1 MRRFICTGNW
11 HEDTEYNETGKQ
23 RSLFHDFCSI
33 LLYIGFWKTRREN
46 ISIAMVLVDCMMK
59 ANLSLLTVLLLI
71 STSFAGCTSDDADE
85 VKIFPQFSSVA
96 DDGETYNKARMS
108 GSPFIVMFS
117 AEWCNNPC
125 HTSMFTIWEAIPELS
140 VLVMSTDPGENPQ
153 GINLQDW
160 HEAANAFD
168 DDDET
173 GDLGVT
179 LTTYAFMK
187 GVEAGEELGITSP
200 GTVMFVNAQGEITAT
215 KVGILEEP
223 QEVLDLWETA
233 Q

>member
-1 MRRFICTGNW
+1 MRLQLLVFIALLMAPSLAGCVQE
-11 HEDTEYNETGKQ
+11 EDE
-23 RSLFHDFCSI
+23 I
-33 LLYIGFWKTRREN
+33 
-46 ISIAMVLVDCMMK
+46 
-59 ANLSLLTVLLLI
+59 
-71 STSFAGCTSDDADE
+71 TSFPVFSAIADN
-85 VKIFPQFSSVA
+85 
-96 DDGETYNKARMS
+96 GELYDNQRMENQS
-108 GSPFIVMFS
+108 YIVMFS

-140 VLVMSTDPGENPQ
+140 VLVLSTDPAENPQ
-153 GINLQDW
+153 GITLQDW

-168 DDDET
+168 DDDEN
-173 GDLGVT
+173 DDPGVT

-187 GVEAGEELGITSP
+187 GVEAGEELGVTSP
-200 GTVMFVNAQGEITAT
+200 GTVMFVNAEGEITAT

>member
-1 MRRFICTGNW
+1 M
-11 HEDTEYNETGKQ
+11 
-23 RSLFHDFCSI
+23 
-33 LLYIGFWKTRREN
+33 
-46 ISIAMVLVDCMMK
+46 ALVGSMMK
-59 ANLSLLTVLLLI
+59 TNLSYFIALLFI
-71 STSFAGCTSDDADE
+71 SAGLAGCTSDDTDE
-85 VKIFPQFSSVA
+85 VKNFPQFSSVA

-108 GSPFIVMFS
+108 GSPFVVMFS

-125 HTSMFTIWEAIPELS
+125 QTSMFTIWEAIPELS
-140 VLVMSTDPGENPQ
+140 VLVMSTDPAEDPQ

-173 GDLGVT
+173 GDPGVT

-200 GTVMFVNAQGEITAT
+200 GTVMFVNAEGEITAT

>member
-1 MRRFICTGNW
+1 MEKLTTKIECLVHHSLSCSLPNGATTHVTHRCSRFGRQFQNFLF
-11 HEDTEYNETGKQ
+11 
-23 RSLFHDFCSI
+23 SLCQPI
-33 LLYIGFWKTRREN
+33 QLKT
-46 ISIAMVLVDCMMK
+46 
-59 ANLSLLTVLLLI
+59 
-71 STSFAGCTSDDADE
+71 
-85 VKIFPQFSSVA
+85 
-96 DDGETYNKARMS
+96 
-108 GSPFIVMFS
+108 
-117 AEWCNNPC
+117 
-125 HTSMFTIWEAIPELS
+125 
-140 VLVMSTDPGENPQ
+140 Q

-173 GDLGVT
+173 GDTGVT

>member
-1 MRRFICTGNW
+1 
-11 HEDTEYNETGKQ
+11 
-23 RSLFHDFCSI
+23 
-33 LLYIGFWKTRREN
+33 
-46 ISIAMVLVDCMMK
+46 MVLVDSMMK
-59 ANLSLLTVLLLI
+59 TNLSYLVALLFI
-71 STSFAGCTSDDADE
+71 SAGLAGCTSDDTDE
-85 VKIFPQFSSVA
+85 VKMFPQFSSVA

-125 HTSMFTIWEAIPELS
+125 HTSMFTIWEAVPELP
-140 VLVMSTDPGENPQ
+140 VLVMSTDPAENAS
-153 GINLQDW
+153 GITLQDW

-168 DDDET
+168 DEDD
-173 GDLGVT
+173 DPGVT

-187 GVEAGEELGITSP
+187 GVEAGEELGVTSP
-200 GTVMFVNAQGEITAT
+200 GTVMFVNAEGEITAT
-215 KVGILEEP
+215 KVGILEET

>member
-1 MRRFICTGNW
+1 M
-11 HEDTEYNETGKQ
+11 
-23 RSLFHDFCSI
+23 
-33 LLYIGFWKTRREN
+33 
-46 ISIAMVLVDCMMK
+46 ALVGSMMK
-59 ANLSLLTVLLLI
+59 TNLSFLIVLLLI
-71 STSFAGCTSDDADE
+71 STSFAGCTSDDSDG

-96 DDGETYNKARMS
+96 DDGETYNNARMA

-140 VLVMSTDPGENPQ
+140 VLVLSTDPAENPQ

-168 DDDET
+168 DDDES
-173 GDLGVT
+173 GDTGVT

-187 GVEAGEELGITSP
+187 GVEAGEELGVTSP
-200 GTVMFVNAQGEITAT
+200 GTVMFVNAEGEITAT

>member
-1 MRRFICTGNW
+1 MKTN
-11 HEDTEYNETGKQ
+11 
-23 RSLFHDFCSI
+23 LSI
-33 LLYIGFWKTRREN
+33 L
-46 ISIAMVLVDCMMK
+46 V
-59 ANLSLLTVLLLI
+59 VLLMI
-71 STSFAGCTSDDADE
+71 STGFAGCTSDDGE
-85 VKIFPQFSSVA
+85 EIRMFPQFSSLA
-96 DDGETYNKARMS
+96 DDDKTYNKAKMS

-125 HTSMFTIWEAIPELS
+125 HTSMFTIWEAIPELP
-140 VLVMSTDPGENPQ
+140 VLVMSTDPAENAS
-153 GINLQDW
+153 GITLQDW

-168 DDDET
+168 DDDST
-173 GDLGVT
+173 GDTGVT

-187 GVEAGEELGITSP
+187 GVEAAEELDVTSP
-200 GTVMFVNAQGEITAT
+200 GTVMFINADGYITAT

>member
-1 MRRFICTGNW
+1 MLVALLFISAG
-11 HEDTEYNETGKQ
+11 
-23 RSLFHDFCSI
+23 L
-33 LLYIGFWKTRREN
+33 
-46 ISIAMVLVDCMMK
+46 
-59 ANLSLLTVLLLI
+59 
-71 STSFAGCTSDDADE
+71 AGCTSDESEKDQ
-85 VKIFPQFSSVA
+85 VFPQFSSVA
-96 DDGETYNKARMS
+96 DNDETYNKARMS

-125 HTSMFTIWEAIPELS
+125 HTSMFTIWEAIPELP
-140 VLVMSTDPGENPQ
+140 VLVMSTDPAENAS
-153 GINLQDW
+153 GITLQDW

-168 DDDET
+168 DDDST
-173 GDLGVT
+173 GDTGVT

-187 GVEAGEELGITSP
+187 GVEAGEELGVTSP
-200 GTVMFVNAQGEITAT
+200 GTVMFVNADGYITAT

>member
-1 MRRFICTGNW
+1 
-11 HEDTEYNETGKQ
+11 
-23 RSLFHDFCSI
+23 
-33 LLYIGFWKTRREN
+33 
-46 ISIAMVLVDCMMK
+46 MVLVGSMMK
-59 ANLSLLTVLLLI
+59 TNLSYFIALLFI
-71 STSFAGCTSDDADE
+71 SAGLAGCTSDDTDE
-85 VKIFPQFSSVA
+85 VKNFPQFSSVA
-96 DDGETYNKARMS
+96 DDGETYNKDRMS
-108 GSPFIVMFS
+108 GSPFVVMFS

-140 VLVMSTDPGENPQ
+140 VLVMSTDPAEDPQ

-173 GDLGVT
+173 GDTGVT

-200 GTVMFVNAQGEITAT
+200 GTVMFVNAEGEITAT